1 MTTANCPGNEEL
13 DFRLIFGEDVQQQ
26 PLGPPD
32 LEPDDNTSFYILNVG
47 QAQSMVTNHQPIGLP
62 RHGMHSHSHI
72 INTSLRPPSHKPGTD
87 LGYEAQDSK
96 NGTSP
101 LLPSAPMEAPKAFEC
116 PSIQI
121 TSISPSCQQEMDANE
136 GELRANGP
144 DGDYHSDR
152 PLSRD
157 HLYLPLDH
165 SYRDSSLS
173 PSPCSSLSSRS
184 WFSDASS
191 CESFS
196 HVYDDVDSELNEA
209 AARFT
214 LGSPLTSPSCAS
226 PQTGAGVLEEQPHWQ
241 HHHPP
246 FGHQTH
252 SISLSPRQSPCHS
265 PRTSVTDENWLSP
278 RPPSRPSSRPT
289 SPCGKRRHSSADI
302 CYPSSLSPHHSPTPT
317 PGPSPRGSVTEDTW
331 AGSPSVGLSPFQCCP
346 SETDIPSKTRKTS
359 QDRTTLQTGK
369 GDLGL
374 DEQGNMSP
382 NLDSPADETLHSL
395 KKDGPVEQFLSVPSH
410 FSWSKPKPGHTP
422 IFRTSSLPPLDWPL
436 PSQFGQYELKIE
448 VQPKAHH
455 RAHYE
460 TEGSRGAIKAASG
473 GHPIVKL
480 LGYSEKPV
488 NLQMFIGTAD
498 DRYLRP
504 HAFYQV
510 HRITGKTVAT
520 ASQEIMVSS
529 TKVLEI
535 PLLPENNMSASIDC
549 AGILKLRNSDIEL
562 RKGETDIGRKN
573 TRVRVVFRVHI
584 PQPNGKVL
592 SLQAASI
599 PVECSQRSAQE
610 LPQVEKFSLT
620 SCLVSGGEEMVITG
634 SNFFPE
640 SKVIFLEKGPD
651 GRPQWEVEA
660 KIIREKTQGS
670 CIMVEVPPYHSKTVS
685 SATQVQFYVCNGK
698 RKRSQSQRFTYL
710 SVMVKQEHRDE
721 LDLPAVPPIS
731 MPLAHAASL
740 VRTQLP
746 SPEQSHPS
754 DNLLSSPSH
763 NLATGSGHG
772 LLPLPGTCPSLGSP
786 SFQHLPHLQGRSL
799 HHPPA
804 DCHMPFQQSSAPA
817 PLRTSYQPLQHG
829 HSHNLSFN
837 GQANLAPQGYERSPF
852 QQNPTAASH
861 PISMAMVYSS
871 SPSSSPTAPSSTTT
885 NPIVG
890 SPQSQQPLLPHSPQ
904 HLQRLGGYLSSP
916 THNQVPSPGGHSLTG
931 QHSSQ
936 LQRAMGYHPVSQRS
950 ASCPTPSTAPPP
962 QMIPSPHSGPS
973 SPQVHSLPYQSPTS
987 SSPTSGGSP
996 LGALQ
1001 QHPGQLSPQATSP
1014 VMASL
1019 SPAAVGP
1026 LVHPLS
1032 PQGPFSSE
1040 GEGLNIKQEPEERE
1054 PTFRSIGLQD
1064 ITLDD
1069 VNEIIGR
1076 DMSQSPSAHGP
1087 PPAHTQS

>member
-13 DFRLIFGEDVQQQ
+13 DFRLIFGEEGQQQ
-26 PLGPPD
+26 PLGPAD

-47 QAQSMVTNHQPIGLP
+47 QPQSVVTNHQSMSLP
-62 RHGMHSHSHI
+62 RHGMPSHSPI
-72 INTSLRPPSHKPGTD
+72 INTSRLQTQKPGSEPPSYDT
-87 LGYEAQDSK
+87 QDSK
-96 NGTSP
+96 YGTSP
-101 LLPSAPMEAPKAFEC
+101 MLPSAPVEAPKAFEC

-121 TSISPSCQQEMDANE
+121 TSISPSCPQEMDANE
-136 GELRANGP
+136 EDLRANGP

-209 AARFT
+209 AARFN
-214 LGSPLTSPSCAS
+214 LGSPLTSPGCPS
-226 PQTGAGVLEEQPHWQ
+226 PQTGGGGVMEEQPHWQ
-241 HHHPP
+241 HHQPT
-246 FGHQTH
+246 FVHQSH

-302 CYPSSLSPHHSPTPT
+302 CYPGSLSPHHSPTPT

-331 AGSPSVGLSPFQCCP
+331 VGSPSLGMSPFQCCA
-346 SETDIPSKTRKTS
+346 SEADIPSKTRKTS
-359 QDRTTLQTGK
+359 QDRTTMQTGK
-369 GDLGL
+369 GELGL
-374 DEQGNMSP
+374 DDQGNMSP
-382 NLDSPADETLHSL
+382 NLDSPSDEALHSL
-395 KKDGPVEQFLSVPSH
+395 KKDGPAEQFLSVPSH
-410 FSWSKPKPGHTP
+410 FSWNKPKPGHTP

-460 TEGSRGAIKAASG
+460 TEGSRGAVKAASG
-473 GHPIVKL
+473 GHPVVKL
-480 LGYSEKPV
+480 IGYNEKPI

-520 ASQEIMVSS
+520 ASQEILVSS

-610 LPQVEKFSLT
+610 LPQVEKSSLT

-634 SNFFPE
+634 ANFFPE
-640 SKVIFLEKGPD
+640 SKVIFLEKGP
-651 GRPQWEVEA
+651 
-660 KIIREKTQGS
+660 
-670 CIMVEVPPYHSKTVS
+670 
-685 SATQVQFYVCNGK
+685 
-698 RKRSQSQRFTYL
+698 
-710 SVMVKQEHRDE
+710 VMVKQEHRDE

-731 MPLAHAASL
+731 MPMAHAGSL

-746 SPEQSHPS
+746 SPELGHPS
-754 DNLLSSPSH
+754 DNLLSSSPH
-763 NLATGSGHG
+763 GLATGSGPG
-772 LLPLPGTCPSLGSP
+772 LLPVQTPCPSLGSP
-786 SFQHLPHLQGRSL
+786 SFQHLPQLQGHIL

-804 DCHMPFQQSSAPA
+804 DCQMTYHPNSAPPPLSVPPHSSYQPMQHSHGHSLPFNGQPSLSPQGYERMPFQQSPSA
-817 PLRTSYQPLQHG
+817 T
-829 HSHNLSFN
+829 
-837 GQANLAPQGYERSPF
+837 
-852 QQNPTAASH
+852 SH
-861 PISMAMVYSS
+861 PMGMGMVYPS
-871 SPSSSPTAPSSTTT
+871 SPCSSPTAPSSSTT
-885 NPIVG
+885 NPIEG
-890 SPQSQQPLLPHSPQ
+890 SPQSQQPLFTPSCS
-904 HLQRLGGYLSSP
+904 HLQTLGSYHCSP
-916 THNQVPSPGGHSLTG
+916 TQVPSPGGHPLTG
-931 QHSSQ
+931 QHTTP

-950 ASCPTPSTAPPP
+950 ASCPTTSSAPPP
-962 QMIPSPHSGPS
+962 RMVPSPHSGPS
-973 SPQVHSLPYQSPTS
+973 SPQLHSLPYQSPTS
-987 SSPTSGGSP
+987 SSPTSCGSP
-996 LGALQ
+996 LGPLQ
-1001 QHPGQLSPQATSP
+1001 QQHSGQLSPQATSP
-1014 VMASL
+1014 VMTSL
-1019 SPAAVGP
+1019 SPAGVGP

-1032 PQGPFSSE
+1032 PQGPFQSD
-1040 GEGLNIKQEPEERE
+1040 GERLNIKQEPEDRE

-1069 VNEIIGR
+1069 VNEIIDR
-1076 DMSQSPSAHGP
+1076 DMSQSPN
-1087 PPAHTQS
+1087 QS